1 MPENIS
7 LASTCPSLDVKD
19 FWPEA
24 ASVSVQNSQA
34 GLRLLAALG
43 AQISLSDGGLIV
55 SLSEFG

>member
-7 LASTCPSLDVKD
+7 LASTYPSLDVKD

-24 ASVSVQNSQA
+24 PSLSVENNQP
-34 GLRLLAALG
+34 GPRLLAALG
-43 AQISLSDGGLIV
+43 TQISLSDGGLTV